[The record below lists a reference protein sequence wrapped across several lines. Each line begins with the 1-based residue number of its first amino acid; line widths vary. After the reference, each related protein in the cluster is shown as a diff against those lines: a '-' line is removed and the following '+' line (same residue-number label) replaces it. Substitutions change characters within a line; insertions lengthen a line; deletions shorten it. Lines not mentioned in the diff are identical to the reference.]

1 VTVAIPEAVG
11 AVEGRAAAGAASRK
25 TAQGQVISSRTA
37 RTRRTY
43 DARVTG
49 TRRQR
54 PARQAPPSGPA
65 PAPAA
70 PDGAATAAGGGKYQG
85 AILAEFLIAALIVAF
100 APIAAGP
107 KDDKGGPSPYRVGD
121 LAQLAA
127 LGVVYFLL
135 AVWSGTGKGRMAA
148 WFGFLILLAVL
159 FRKTASGEL
168 NAEAAPLTGK
178 QPKDE
183 FGGGDIGTQPP
194 SGPPTGNFS

>member
-1 VTVAIPEAVG
+1 MTAMIAEQAANYGKAKAAEKAKAAPG
-11 AVEGRAAAGAASRK
+11 AVR
-25 TAQGQVISSRTA
+25 Q
-37 RTRRTY
+37 TRI
-43 DARVTG
+43 
-49 TRRQR
+49 
-54 PARQAPPSGPA
+54 PSGA
-65 PAPAA
+65 N
-70 PDGAATAAGGGKYQG
+70 KYQG

-100 APIAAGP
+100 APIATGP

-127 LGVVYFLL
+127 LGIVYFLL

-148 WFGFLILLAVL
+148 WFGFLILLGVL

-168 NAEAAPLTGK
+168 NAEVAPLTGK

-194 SGPPTGNFS
+194 SGPPTGDFS